1 MKRKYESPEV
11 EIEKFFIS
19 SEAMITTSGFED
31 GDTEEEW

>member
-1 MKRKYESPEV
+1 MKREYSSPEV

-31 GDTEEEW
+31 VDTEEDW